1 MKIQVVVN
9 GSELPFDKDLVRNIL
24 SIKIPMKDTYL
35 KEAQKY
41 SICLSSVQESFGAT
55 AFQT

>member
-24 SIKIPMKDTYL
+24 SIKIPMKDAYL
-35 KEAQKY
+35 K
-41 SICLSSVQESFGAT
+41 
-55 AFQT
+55 